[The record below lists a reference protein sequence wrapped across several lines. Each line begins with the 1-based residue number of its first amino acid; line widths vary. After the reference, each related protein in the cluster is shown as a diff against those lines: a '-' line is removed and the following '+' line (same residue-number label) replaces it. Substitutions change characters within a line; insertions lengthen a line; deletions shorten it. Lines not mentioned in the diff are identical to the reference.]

1 MTEMSDAK
9 NPERLTAAKLLE
21 PTHTEQEIARFVLR
35 NRSAIFHALNLGATD
50 PGVSPSAQREY
61 RRVRDIFSEVT
72 SDAD

>member
-1 MTEMSDAK
+1 MTDPTK
-9 NPERLTAAKLLE
+9 DDLAAKLLE

-35 NRSAIFHALNLGATD
+35 NRSSIFHALNLAATD
-50 PGVSPSAQREY
+50 PGVVPSAQREY